1 MEGGAAACPEKG
13 IIMQTSVIGFPR
25 IGTLREL
32 KFASEKYFR
41 GEIGAQELL
50 QTAAQLRKIHWSMQ
64 RNAGIDYISSNDFSH
79 YDAVLDTA
87 VMLGIAQT
95 LHGLFWAM

>member
-1 MEGGAAACPEKG
+1 MLEGGAAACPEKG

-41 GEIGAQELL
+41 GGNRCTGA
-50 QTAAQLRKIHWSMQ
+50 AADSSTVEENSLEH
-64 RNAGIDYISSNDFSH
+64 AGKCGD
-79 YDAVLDTA
+79 
-87 VMLGIAQT
+87 
-95 LHGLFWAM
+95 

>member
-1 MEGGAAACPEKG
+1 MLEGGAAACPEKG

-41 GEIGAQELL
+41 REISAKELL
-50 QTAAQLRKIHWSMQ
+50 NVAADLRRIHWSTQ
-64 RNAGIDYISSNDFSH
+64 KKCRY
-79 YDAVLDTA
+79 
-87 VMLGIAQT
+87 
-95 LHGLFWAM
+95 